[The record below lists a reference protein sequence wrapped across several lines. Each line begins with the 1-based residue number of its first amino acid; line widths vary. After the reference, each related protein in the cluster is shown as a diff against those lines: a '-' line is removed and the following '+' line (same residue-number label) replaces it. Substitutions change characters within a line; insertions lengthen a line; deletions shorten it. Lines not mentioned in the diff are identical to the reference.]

1 MATAQPTVDAA
12 PKKGKSKKLLII
24 LIAAVLA
31 LVAIGGGAVFYLK
44 KKQAAQEA
52 EYAEEED
59 AQPVKSRKRDPSMKP
74 VFVALDLFTVNL
86 ADREA
91 DRYAQIAIAL
101 ELSDEKSSE
110 MIKNH
115 MPIIRN
121 YILMT
126 LSHKTAGDL
135 LERDGKKQLALELRH
150 EISRALGLQVVEDP
164 EPAPR
169 RAAAESTGDDEA
181 PKPRRK
187 PKLKPEEISPV
198 LAVHFS
204 NFIIQ

>member
-1 MATAQPTVDAA
+1 MATAQPTVDAG

-24 LIAAVLA
+24 VIAAVLA

-44 KKQAAQEA
+44 KKQAAEET

-59 AQPVKSRKRDPSMKP
+59 ARPVKSRKRDPGGKP
-74 VFVALDLFTVNL
+74 VFVALELFTVNL
-86 ADREA
+86 ADRDA
-91 DRYAQIAIAL
+91 DRYAQITIAL
-101 ELSDEKSSE
+101 ELVDEKSSE

-126 LSHKTAGDL
+126 LSHKTAEEL
-135 LERDGKKQLALELRH
+135 LDRNGKVKLAQELRRDVA
-150 EISRALGLQVVEDP
+150 RALGLQVDEPPARRPAAESAEAGTSGED
-164 EPAPR
+164 EAPR
-169 RAAAESTGDDEA
+169 R
-181 PKPRRK
+181 RRVR
-187 PKLKPEEISPV
+187 PEDLSPV
-198 LAVHFS
+198 VAVHFS

>member
-1 MATAQPTVDAA
+1 MATAQPTVDAG

-24 LIAAVLA
+24 VIAAVLA

-44 KKQAAQEA
+44 KKQAAEET

-59 AQPVKSRKRDPSMKP
+59 ARPVKSRKRDPGGKP
-74 VFVALDLFTVNL
+74 VFVALELFTVNL
-86 ADREA
+86 ADRDA
-91 DRYAQIAIAL
+91 DRYAQITIAL
-101 ELSDEKSSE
+101 ELVDEKSSE

-126 LSHKTAGDL
+126 LSHKTSAEL
-135 LERDGKKQLALELRH
+135 LEKDGKLKLSSELKR
-150 EISRALGLQVVEDP
+150 EVAKALGMEPPPEEDQS
-164 EPAPR
+164 A
-169 RAAAESTGDDEA
+169 SA
-181 PKPRRK
+181 PKAK
-187 PKLKPEEISPV
+187 AVVSPEDISPV
-198 LAVHFS
+198 IGVHFS

>member
-1 MATAQPTVDAA
+1 MATAQPTVDAS
-12 PKKGKSKKLLII
+12 PKKGKSKKLLVI

-44 KKQAAQEA
+44 KKQAAE
-52 EYAEEED
+52 ETEWAEEED
-59 AQPVKSRKRDPSMKP
+59 ARPVKSRKRDPAAKP
-74 VFVALDLFTVNL
+74 VFVTLELFTVNL
-86 ADREA
+86 ADRDA
-91 DRYAQIAIAL
+91 DRYAQVAISL
-101 ELSDEKSSE
+101 ELTDEKSSE

-126 LSHKTAGDL
+126 LSHKTASELMD
-135 LERDGKKQLALELRH
+135 RSGKVKLAQELRR
-150 EISRALGLQVVEDP
+150 EIARALGLQVDEPPPPRKPAAENADAATDGEQDP
-164 EPAPR
+164 PPR
-169 RAAAESTGDDEA
+169 R
-181 PKPRRK
+181 RVR
-187 PKLKPEEISPV
+187 PEDLSPV

>member
-24 LIAAVLA
+24 LVAAVLG

-44 KKQAAQEA
+44 KKQAAEEA
-52 EYAEEED
+52 EHAEEED
-59 AQPVKSRKRDPSMKP
+59 PRPAKAAKRDLSVKP
-74 VFVALDLFTVNL
+74 VFISLELFTVNL
-86 ADREA
+86 ADRDA
-91 DRYAQIAIAL
+91 DRYAQITIAL
-101 ELSDEKSSE
+101 ELVDEKSSE
-110 MIKNH
+110 LIKNH
-115 MPIIRN
+115 MPLIRS
-121 YILMT
+121 YILMA
-126 LSHKTAGDL
+126 LSHKTAGEL
-135 LERDGKKQLALELRH
+135 LERDGKKQLALELRR

-164 EPAPR
+164 EPATR
-169 RAAAESTGDDEA
+169 RSAAESTGDDEA